1 VTVVLALLRLFSD
14 SGDEGLPDVSGSV
27 TMMLLLSALATSF
40 LVSLPLLTT
49 GVEFLL
55 LAAGGV
61 GAGGGDAASGV
72 DAALLALGLVRFGP
86 DTAEEIPLAIKIK
99 HKVQFWNRCRK
110 SKTENSTNQ
119 NERMLP
125 WYRPLL
131 PGGWRGCPLLWHQ
144 PTGKMSLES

>member
-61 GAGGGDAASGV
+61 GAGGGDDASGV

-86 DTAEEIPLAIKIK
+86 DTADEIPLAIRIK
-99 HKVQFWNRCRK
+99 QNIEFGSYRK
-110 SKTENSTNQ
+110 SRTENSTNQ